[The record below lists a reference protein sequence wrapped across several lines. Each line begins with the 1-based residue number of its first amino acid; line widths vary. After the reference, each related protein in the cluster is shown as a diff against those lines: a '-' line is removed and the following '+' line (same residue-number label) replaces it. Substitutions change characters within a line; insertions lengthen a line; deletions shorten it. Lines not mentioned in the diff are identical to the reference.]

1 MASELLAHIPMM
13 KIMTNYCTALFVFR
27 LTVYNQSTVFQSYL
41 VIYSLISS
49 GWLYYLFVIDLG
61 LFVTVCIPFGV
72 LLPSLFYSSVYFSS
86 MRNTNVVLKVK
97 ITQKRNT

>member
-27 LTVYNQSTVFQSYL
+27 LTVYNQSTVFQS
-41 VIYSLISS
+41 S

-72 LLPSLFYSSVYFSS
+72 LLPSLFYSSVYLS
-86 MRNTNVVLKVK
+86 RNANVVLNVN